1 MKVIQRN
8 YIDPNSKEIKK
19 GFFIAMGQWAD
30 GHLAYTFCD
39 VLGNPLSNYEEGMW
53 AQVRQYGKLLMI
65 HI

>member
-1 MKVIQRN
+1 MLKFERGEKMK
-8 YIDPNSKEIKK
+8 
-19 GFFIAMGQWAD
+19 
-30 GHLAYTFCD
+30 AYTFCD